1 MLPLFCR
8 VQHIFTCLNKLTRY
22 LVIACCLFL
31 SNQGV
36 ALEKVT
42 LQLKYLHQ
50 FQFAGYYAA
59 LEQGYYREA
68 GLDVNIKESLSSEKV
83 VEKVLSGAVDFGVG
97 SSSLLLARNE
107 GQPVVVLGV
116 IFQHSPY
123 VLIMPADKSRDGI
136 QSIVGKRIMI
146 GPQALDLQALL
157 HKENIGFDD
166 LIKVPHSFNIDD
178 LVNGNVDVYSGFM
191 TNETDYLDSIG
202 FRHNVFSPKSA
213 GIDFYGDNL
222 FTSERLIADSPEKVA
237 AFRQASLRGWQ
248 YAFKHP
254 NEIIEL
260 ILTKYSQRNSK
271 KHLEY
276 EARQM
281 LAFVDP
287 ILVEVGYMNRAKW
300 ESIAKTYADLG
311 ILARNYSLDGFLYK
325 PAEPKSMFWLHLA
338 VIILLLS
345 SLCFG
350 LYHFI
355 SRTRERAKMAES
367 IQFKNIL
374 LTKQQDA
381 SIEGLLTLDRND
393 KIISVNQRFMEIWG
407 VSREELDTGSFTD
420 GVLGKVIN
428 PTKFLK
434 NIEALSN
441 EVGLTGTQEIELKD
455 GRVFEYY
462 CSALLSDEGR
472 YFGRLW
478 SFRNITERKESD
490 QLVWNR
496 ANLDFLTGLPNRY
509 MLFDRLSTQLELA
522 KRSHKKVALL
532 FLDLDKF
539 KEINDTLGHD
549 FGDKVIQETASRLK
563 AVVRSTDLVS
573 RLGGDEFTIVISD
586 LSQAYIVGRIVDK
599 ILYSISQPYLFQSN
613 SASISTSIGIA
624 IFPDDAVD
632 AEKLLKNADQ
642 AMYVAKERGRNGYQY
657 FTGKMQDAASARQ
670 SFNYDLKQ
678 ALDTGELTMY
688 YQPIVDL
695 STKKIFAAQAL
706 VRWVHPV
713 RGPIC
718 PLESMKGTEDVVLVK
733 AITDWVFAE
742 ASYHISEWRS
752 LYNDKLQV
760 SINLSTELLGH
771 QQNFNQ
777 WRDAL
782 SDPKLQNGAII
793 FNIDE
798 AALVENDGNVFA
810 KLTLLNSLG
819 LKIALDDFGT
829 GFMSLTYLSEGG
841 IAYLKINESFIAQLV
856 TSPKYLTLFTAIVEM
871 AHKLDIKVIAQAVAT
886 KEQLGLI
893 RAAGCDYAQ
902 GTAIQCAV
910 GTTEFEKLLFN
921 TQKSII

>member
-8 VQHIFTCLNKLTRY
+8 VQHLFACLNKLTRY
-22 LVIACCLFL
+22 LVIACCLLL
-31 SNQGV
+31 SNQSV

-68 GLDVNIKESLSSEKV
+68 GLDVNIKESLNSEKV

-97 SSSLLLARNE
+97 SSSLLLARSE
-107 GQPVVVLGV
+107 GLPVVVLGV

-123 VLIMPADKSRDGI
+123 VLIMPAEKSRGGI

-157 HKENIGFDD
+157 QKENIAFDD

-178 LVNGNVDVYSGFM
+178 LVNDNVDVYSGFM

-202 FRHNVFSPKSA
+202 FRYHVFSPKSA

-222 FTSERLIADSPEKVA
+222 FTSERLVADSPEKVA

-248 YAFKHP
+248 YAFEHP
-254 NEIIEL
+254 DEIIDL
-260 ILTKYSQRNSK
+260 IITKYSQRNSK

-311 ILARNYSLDGFLYK
+311 MLERNYSLDGFLYK
-325 PAEPKSMFWLHLA
+325 PAEPKSKFWLYLA
-338 VIILLLS
+338 VAILLLS
-345 SLCFG
+345 LLCFG

-355 SRTRERAKMAES
+355 SRTRERRTMEES

-381 SIEGLLTLDRND
+381 SIEGLLTLDNND
-393 KIISVNQRFMEIWG
+393 KIISVNQRFMDIWG

-420 GVLGKVIN
+420 SLVEKVIN
-428 PTKFLK
+428 QTRFVQSV
-434 NIEALSN
+434 EALSN
-441 EVGLTGTQEIELKD
+441 EIGLTGIQEIELKD
-455 GRVFEYY
+455 GRIFEYY

-472 YFGRLW
+472 YFGRFW
-478 SFRNITERKESD
+478 SFRNITDRKESD
-490 QLVWNR
+490 QLIWNR

-509 MLFDRLSTQLELA
+509 MLFDRLSTQLALA
-522 KRSHKKVALL
+522 KRNHKKVALL

-563 AVVRSTDLVS
+563 AVVRTTDLVS

-586 LSQAYIVGRIVDK
+586 LSQAYTVGRIVDK
-599 ILYSISQPYLFQSN
+599 ILYSITQPYVFKSN

-624 IFPDDAVD
+624 IFPDDALD
-632 AEKLLKNADQ
+632 AEKLLKLADQ
-642 AMYVAKERGRNGYQY
+642 AMYVAKEKGRNGYQY
-657 FTGKMQDAASARQ
+657 FTGKMQAAASARQ

-678 ALDTGELTMY
+678 ALDSGELKMY
-688 YQPIVDL
+688 YQPIVSL
-695 STKKIFAAQAL
+695 STKKIFAAQAI
-706 VRWVHPV
+706 VRWVHPT

-718 PLESMKGTEDVVLVK
+718 PLDLMKGTEDVILVK
-733 AITDWVFAE
+733 AITDWVFE
-742 ASYHISEWRS
+742 KASHHINEWRS
-752 LYNDKLQV
+752 LYNDKLKV
-760 SINLSTELLGH
+760 NINLSTELLAR
-771 QQNFNQ
+771 QENFNKLQ
-777 WRDAL
+777 DAL
-782 SDPKLQNGAII
+782 SDPKLQSDAII

-798 AALVENDGNVFA
+798 AALVENDDNMLA
-810 KLTLLNSLG
+810 KLMVLNSLG
-819 LKIALDDFGT
+819 VNIALDDFGT
-829 GFMSLTYLSEGG
+829 GFTSLTYLSEGG
-841 IAYLKINESFIAQLV
+841 IAYLKINENFMAKIVA
-856 TSPKYLTLFTAIVEM
+856 SPKYFTLLAAIVEM
-871 AHKLDIKVIAQAVAT
+871 VHKLDIKVIAQGVAT

-893 RAAGCDYAQ
+893 QTAGCDYAQ
-902 GTAIQCAV
+902 GAAIQCAA
-910 GTTEFEKLLFN
+910 GTTEFEKLLFD
-921 TQKSII
+921 TQKRII